1 MPLTIGGPPV
11 KRRWTASKKPVT
23 VFRDRW
29 QQEKAIGLFS
39 QNPAYG
45 SSLFLETRQYQCGP
59 LTFRLALIKFHNM
72 TDVHNDALEDDDFD
86 TILSKDINFS
96 GTLNFEKPFLI
107 RGKLS
112 GNIVA
117 HGLLVVDEEAVV
129 EANINA
135 SKVVIRGSVKGDVTA
150 SEKVEVS
157 ITGSLIGNVKA
168 PEIFME
174 TGCTFNGRCTMTE
187 RIPKL

>member
-1 MPLTIGGPPV
+1 
-11 KRRWTASKKPVT
+11 
-23 VFRDRW
+23 
-29 QQEKAIGLFS
+29 
-39 QNPAYG
+39 
-45 SSLFLETRQYQCGP
+45 
-59 LTFRLALIKFHNM
+59 M
-72 TDVHNDALEDDDFD
+72 TDVHNDVLEDSDFD
-86 TILSKDINFS
+86 TILSSDIYFA

-112 GNIVA
+112 GDIVA
-117 HGLLVVDEEAVV
+117 KGLLVVDEEAVV

-150 SEKVEVS
+150 SEKVEVT
-157 ITGSLIGNVKA
+157 ITGKLVGNVTA

-187 RIPKL
+187 RNPRL